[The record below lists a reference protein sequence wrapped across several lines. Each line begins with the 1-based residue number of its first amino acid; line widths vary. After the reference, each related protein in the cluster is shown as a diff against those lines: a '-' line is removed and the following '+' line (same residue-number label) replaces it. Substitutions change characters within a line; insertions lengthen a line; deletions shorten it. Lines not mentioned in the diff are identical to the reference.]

1 MRGRAF
7 IFLAK
12 LRKESPL
19 HSLDLRS
26 AQCAVCVKQVA
37 LSQPCEYRAFD
48 IAESVTGLAARDPG
62 ERLFEEGHLALKI
75 QEEVIVEA
83 AAFKVRGMWCTAYR
97 A

>member
-7 IFLAK
+7 VFLAK

-19 HSLDLRS
+19 HPLDLRR

-48 IAESVTGLAARDPG
+48 IAESVGWLAARDPC
-62 ERLFEEGHLALKI
+62 ERFVEEGQLAL
-75 QEEVIVEA
+75 QVPEEVIIEA
-83 AAFKVRGMWCTAYR
+83 AVFKVSCMRCTAYSS
-97 A
+97 